1 MEAFVRGF
9 SDVGDDDD
17 DEECQGYRSRQPMSR
32 SSRVRWARVRGET

>member
-9 SDVGDDDD
+9 SDVGDDD